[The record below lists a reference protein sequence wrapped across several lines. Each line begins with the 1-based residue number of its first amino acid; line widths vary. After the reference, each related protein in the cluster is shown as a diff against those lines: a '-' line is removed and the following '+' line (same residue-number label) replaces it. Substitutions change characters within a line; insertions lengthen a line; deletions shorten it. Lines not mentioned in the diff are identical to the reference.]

1 MQSMPSCHKND
12 MNFMFHGDWVR
23 LLTASGTGNSEA
35 MGQKCGFYAC
45 FSCELH
51 GGKGPSEKWFAKII
65 KIAMERPTF
74 FFSMIKV
81 CQIKSDQFS
90 QFFWSSMFSG

>member
-1 MQSMPSCHKND
+1 MPSCQKND

-35 MGQKCGFYAC
+35 IGQKCGFYAC

-51 GGKGPSEKWFAKII
+51 GGKGPSEKGLAKTM

-81 CQIKSDQFS
+81 PG
-90 QFFWSSMFSG
+90 MPN